1 MVPLNIVESDL
12 EHALRVCRERIRRR
26 PSHLVSVVEGLEPPL
41 LSDLFAC
48 CYAAM
53 RVLDDMVDER
63 YVVAAERS
71 KEEVLAYVDLWCTQA
86 EAAASGNFVMSTSAI
101 EPEIFGALNA
111 YLGSSNI
118 GAMPWRHLA
127 KAMQRDIN
135 REVIE
140 DWVAFEAYCRGAAIA
155 PAEVFIYILSCRVD
169 GKLRTASTL
178 PRPPLYYARDLALF
192 CYLIHILRDLVHD
205 ARRHENLIVL
215 PRAVLEEFGLDRGG
229 LVAAL
234 RAKDWIS
241 LQGLAD
247 ALVERATQHLS
258 AGEQRLREIAP
269 ELSDNANQVLG
280 QLVARYVDTF
290 ERLASDYPA
299 HLATIGWGQ
308 DKDTVS

>member
-1 MVPLNIVESDL
+1 MALLNITGPGL
-12 EHALRVCRERIRRR
+12 EHALNVCRERIRRR
-26 PSHLVSVVEGLEPPL
+26 PSHLVSVVEGLEPAL
-41 LSDLFAC
+41 LGDLFAC

-53 RVLDDMVDER
+53 RVLDDVVDES

-71 KEEVLAYVDLWCTQA
+71 KEETLAYVDLWRTQA
-86 EAAASGNFVMSTSAI
+86 EAAASGNFVVSASAI
-101 EPEIFGALNA
+101 EPEIFDALNA
-111 YLGSSNI
+111 YLGSSRI

-127 KAMQRDIN
+127 KAMRRDIN
-135 REVIE
+135 REAIE
-140 DWVAFEAYCRGAAIA
+140 DWIGFEAYCSGAAIA
-155 PAEVFIYILSCRVD
+155 PAEVFIYILSCRID
-169 GKLRTASTL
+169 GELRTVSTL

-192 CYLIHILRDLVHD
+192 CYLIHILRDLAHD

-215 PRAVLEEFGLDRGG
+215 PRAVLEEFGLDGGG

-234 RAKDWIS
+234 RAKDLIS

-258 AGEQRLREIAP
+258 SGERRLREIAP

-290 ERLASDYPA
+290 EQLASDYPA
-299 HLATIGWGQ
+299 HLARIGWGE
-308 DKDTVS
+308 DKDTFS